1 MKKERTLRCPKSP
14 SYLLSCKKRVQVLN
28 LRHIMAIHYE
38 GQRRLKYLQNIPFL
52 LLLRSVSSSSTVW
65 KFPNAYSNA
74 FIQCRGFSCFSLVTV
89 NKFAGCI
96 YLWISFFRTKTKA
109 QISTPRKFVYISWHL
124 INELVHQCACRNN
137 QVSCRKT
144 FYEAF

>member
-52 LLLRSVSSSSTVW
+52 LLLRSVNSPSTVW
-65 KFPNAYSNA
+65 KFHS
-74 FIQCRGFSCFSLVTV
+74 FS
-89 NKFAGCI
+89 I
-96 YLWISFFRTKTKA
+96 A
-109 QISTPRKFVYISWHL
+109 QILREINFGDSKSAKSAILTHL
-124 INELVHQCACRNN
+124 EALNCDA
-137 QVSCRKT
+137 
-144 FYEAF
+144 YEFLHFQKVEV